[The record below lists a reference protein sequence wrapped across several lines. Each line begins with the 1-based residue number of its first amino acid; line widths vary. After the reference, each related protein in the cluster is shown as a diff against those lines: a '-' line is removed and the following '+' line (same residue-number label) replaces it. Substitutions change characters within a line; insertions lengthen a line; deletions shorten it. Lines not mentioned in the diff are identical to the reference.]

1 MTIAQ
6 LGAGL
11 NSVETGLKFAH
22 FAWASAPSGDYG
34 TYAEDGK
41 PQFEGNNRNL
51 EHLTHGYVNLFTRD
65 DTGAT
70 QDAIESYFSTLQE
83 TEVFAWQINTIQ
95 YENYS
100 KFIHV
105 EWEIEFA

>member
-1 MTIAQ
+1 MTIQ
-6 LGAGL
+6 ELGSGL
-11 NSVETGLKFAH
+11 NALKNGLEFAH
-22 FAWASAPSGDYG
+22 YAWSSAPSCDYG
-34 TYAEDGK
+34 VYAEDSR
-41 PQFEGNNRNL
+41 PQFEGNNRNI

-65 DTGAT
+65 ESGAS
-70 QDAIESYFSTLQE
+70 QELVENYFSQLQE
-83 TEVFAWQINTIQ
+83 TEVFAWQVNTIQ